1 MLGNLQLEGFRGFE
15 TYSLSELTRVN
26 LLVGK
31 NNCGKTSI
39 LEAIQFLV
47 SGGDPLV
54 LTQAANR
61 RGEVCE
67 IGTPASRGSRPD
79 ISHLVPA
86 RGSQPDISH
95 FFFGHLA
102 DPGARL
108 RLSGDGCGPL
118 CVAVRLVDDDDDPR
132 YFGSDSGESVPFVL
146 EITGDAVEGI
156 RKLPLTENGALL
168 TSRIPRRALRRSAGP
183 AGGPD
188 VPTLPVELVT
198 PDSLD
203 PDRMRVL
210 WDSVLTEVRE
220 SEVVDAV
227 KLLDSD
233 LKSIHFLT
241 SDALRMGSD
250 RAGVL
255 LGFQG
260 GGRRVPLG
268 SYGDGMRRLFALS
281 LALTQTAHGVL
292 LVDEIDTGLHWAVM
306 EDMWRLVVDTARKSS
321 VQVFATTHSL
331 DCIRGLAALVE
342 SCPEAAGEVSI
353 HKIERLLDKAV
364 HLDAEEV
371 RVAVEQDIEVR

>member
-1 MLGNLQLEGFRGFE
+1 MLGNLRLEGFRGFE
-15 TYSLSELTRVN
+15 TYSLNELTRVN

-61 RGEVCE
+61 RGEVSE
-67 IGTPASRGSRPD
+67 IGAPASRGSRPD
-79 ISHLVPA
+79 ISHLAPA

-108 RLSGDGCGPL
+108 RLSGDGYGPL

-132 YFGSDSGESVPFVL
+132 YFGGDSVESVPFVL
-146 EITGDAVEGI
+146 EITGDAVEGV
-156 RKLPLTENGALL
+156 RNLPLTENGALL

-203 PDRMRVL
+203 PERMRVL

-292 LVDEIDTGLHWAVM
+292 LVDEIDTGLHWTVM
-306 EDMWRLVVDTARKSS
+306 EDMWRLVVATARRSS
-321 VQVFATTHSL
+321 VQVFATTHSF
-331 DCIRGLAALVE
+331 DCIRGLAALIE

-353 HKIERLLDKAV
+353 HKIERALHKAV
-364 HLDAEEV
+364 RFADDDIPAI
-371 RVAVEQDIEVR
+371 VEQNIEVR